1 MLKEKLD
8 RKKLLLYAV
17 TDRAWSSDLKTF
29 YEQIEQ
35 SLKAGVTFLQLR
47 EKTLDK
53 ENFLNEAKEI
63 KKICANYNVPF
74 IINDNIE
81 IAQEVNADGIHIGQ
95 NDISLVEAKELIG
108 NDKIIGVT
116 VHSIEEA
123 LDAEKN
129 GASYLGVGAIFKT
142 NSKEDA
148 KVINIDE
155 LKKISSS
162 VNVPVVAIGGI
173 KKNNLSILNN
183 TGIAGIAV
191 ISAIYS
197 HKDIYSATREL
208 KKTLITELNF

>member
-53 ENFLNEAKEI
+53 KNFLNEAKEI
-63 KKICANYNVPF
+63 KKMCTNYNVPF

-81 IAQEVNADGIHIGQ
+81 IAQEINADGIHIGQ
-95 NDISLVEAKELIG
+95 NDISLIEAKKLIG

-162 VNVPVVAIGGI
+162 VNIPIVAIGGI